1 MKGIP
6 VIRTCDKRGGTP
18 SLQTTA
24 TEVKKYI
31 HDTSHKSV
39 FADVPGNRLQSL
51 KIVLLKSGPYYSQSL
66 DHLFS
71 DNYFAGLWTG
81 KYWLK
86 TD

>member
-1 MKGIP
+1 MSTKFHVSIESLKGIP
-6 VIRTCDKRGGTP
+6 FDERGGTP

-71 DNYFAGLWTG
+71 DDYFAGL
-81 KYWLK
+81 
-86 TD
+86 